1 MAHAL
6 FWPTLAVAHYAR
18 RGFLGTAFVFLMLLA
33 LTLTHEGALVLALT
47 IVATT
52 ALRGMRD
59 ASFRRAAGAMV
70 AVLMVWVEVKILLP
84 PGNYFAGV
92 LR

>member
-1 MAHAL
+1 
-6 FWPTLAVAHYAR
+6 
-18 RGFLGTAFVFLMLLA
+18 MLLA

-52 ALRGMRD
+52 ALRGTRD

-70 AVLMVWVEVKILLP
+70 AVLMVWVEVKMLLP